1 MGSSSPP
8 PQQENGHH
16 GSAAGHRF
24 ESLAMPLLVDST
36 LSSVL
41 PPAMSYCVSP
51 RGPVAPH
58 FFRLQEEEAT
68 EPKEDEEVPMVTR
81 AEGETPGCRTEEG
94 PRAADAKGKEL
105 LQSSAPP
112 VETAAAE
119 KEEEEQQQQQHHHQ
133 NGHDMHS
140 KEVTTINI

>member
-1 MGSSSPP
+1 
-8 PQQENGHH
+8 
-16 GSAAGHRF
+16 
-24 ESLAMPLLVDST
+24 
-36 LSSVL
+36 
-41 PPAMSYCVSP
+41 
-51 RGPVAPH
+51 
-58 FFRLQEEEAT
+58 
-68 EPKEDEEVPMVTR
+68 MVTR

-119 KEEEEQQQQQHHHQ
+119 EEEEEEEQQQQQHHHHHQ

-140 KEVTTINI
+140 KEVSTINISELAVADNVSVYVYV